1 MDALN
6 ASPTF
11 LPVADT
17 RRPPIGRAILGAML
31 AAGLFE
37 LFAVGAKEIRP
48 LGDHAPWMDDPYDVV
63 TSFAMFFLPIVGAL
77 SAVRLALCRRGEPL
91 PLGRLR
97 DLVHGCLVLL
107 VVAIATAASD
117 WIAVVLGADRGS
129 WSTVT
134 PALVGALGILT
145 AGLAF
150 AALGLISEVRRM
162 PGFNRADP
170 AAPDWLADVT
180 ALAARISQ
188 RLGPLERVGTAII
201 RAVDRW
207 AWVWVRRRPITAA
220 VLTAAGFAAL
230 FDVGSLREGYS
241 LPLLVFVLVV
251 AWCGMFA
258 FLVAI
263 GSFLGLVRSSAR
275 RQGAYRRLLDAALLG
290 CASVPIVLA
299 FRDSLWGLVGAS
311 ASQAG
316 LGDLDRLLILVA
328 ASVIGATFVVETIA
342 RVHAPAASPIRG
354 SPRR

>member
-6 ASPTF
+6 ASPAF
-11 LPVADT
+11 LPVADA
-17 RRPPIGRAILGAML
+17 RRPRIGRAILGAMF

-37 LFAVGAKEIRP
+37 LFAFGAKEIRP

-63 TSFAMFFLPIVGAL
+63 TSFAMFFLPIVGAF
-77 SAVRLALCRRGEPL
+77 SAVRLALCRRVEPL
-91 PLGRLR
+91 PLSRLV

-107 VVAIATAASD
+107 VIAVATASSD
-117 WIAVVLGADRGS
+117 WIAVILAADRGS

-150 AALGLISEVRRM
+150 GAAGLISEIRQM
-162 PGFNRADP
+162 PTFDRADP
-170 AAPDWLADVT
+170 AAPDWLADAT
-180 ALAARISQ
+180 ALASRMNQ
-188 RLGPLERVGTAII
+188 RLGPLEPIGTGIVQ
-201 RAVDRW
+201 AVDRW
-207 AWVWVRRRPITAA
+207 AAAWVRRRPITAA

-241 LPLLVFVLVV
+241 LRLLVFVLVV

-263 GSFLGLVRSSAR
+263 GSYLGLVRSSAR
-275 RQGAYRRLLDAALLG
+275 RQGANRRLLDAALLG

-299 FRDSLWGLVGAS
+299 FRDSLWGLVGTS
-311 ASQAG
+311 TGQAG
-316 LGDLDRLLILVA
+316 LGDLDRLLIFVA
-328 ASVIGATFVVETIA
+328 ASVICATFVVETIGH
-342 RVHAPAASPIRG
+342 VHDAGAPG
-354 SPRR
+354 

>member
-6 ASPTF
+6 PSPAF
-11 LPVADT
+11 LLVADA
-17 RRPPIGRAILGAML
+17 RRPRIGRAILGAML
-31 AAGLFE
+31 AAGMFE

-63 TSFAMFFLPIVGAL
+63 TSFAMFFLPIVGVL
-77 SAVRLALCRRGEPL
+77 SAVRLALCRRVEPL
-91 PLGRLR
+91 PLSRLV
-97 DLVHGCLVLL
+97 DLIHGCVVLL
-107 VVAIATAASD
+107 VIAIATASSD
-117 WIAVVLGADRGS
+117 WIAVVLGADRRS

-150 AALGLISEVRRM
+150 AAAGLISETRRM
-162 PGFNRADP
+162 PMIDRAD
-170 AAPDWLADVT
+170 AAGPDWLADAT
-180 ALAARISQ
+180 GLANRLSQ
-188 RLGPLERVGTAII
+188 RLGPLEPVGTAIG

-207 AWVWVRRRPITAA
+207 AWAWVRRRPITAA
-220 VLTAAGFAAL
+220 VLTAAGFATL
-230 FDVGSLREGYS
+230 FDVGSLREGHS

-263 GSFLGLVRSSAR
+263 GSYLGLVRSSAR
-275 RQGAYRRLLDAALLG
+275 RQGTNRRLLDAALLG

-299 FRDSLWGLVGAS
+299 FRDSLWGLVGTS
-311 ASQAG
+311 TSQAG

-342 RVHAPAASPIRG
+342 HVHAPGVSPIRG